1 VKGKR
6 GLYALAPTRVIFL
19 CQPGR
24 IQAHPPGEAKVF
36 QRLFGKTHSD
46 VASSSEILRRTADAL
61 NYSITKLRTG
71 LSADLDKRYS
81 PIYGDDAKYLCAAIL
96 NEALV
101 EKPADKKAAKY
112 TLAQR
117 DLISTEVLRLHTLP
131 ETARALSYLYTAQ
144 ILYLHLSNLSGNKTA
159 ASRIPELTGRATE
172 LSIAIPDTYKI
183 CGRGDAYSCAQ
194 VLVSFAEA
202 YVGRVV
208 R

>member
-1 VKGKR
+1 M
-6 GLYALAPTRVIFL
+6 
-19 CQPGR
+19 
-24 IQAHPPGEAKVF
+24 
-36 QRLFGKTHSD
+36 
-46 VASSSEILRRTADAL
+46 ASSPEVFRKTADAL
-61 NYSITKLRTG
+61 SYSIAKLRIG
-71 LSADLDKRYS
+71 LSADLDNIYS

-101 EKPADKKAAKY
+101 EKPANKKAAKY

-117 DLISTEVLRLHTLP
+117 DLISTEVRRLHTLP

-144 ILYLHLSNLSGNKTA
+144 ILYLHLSNLSGDKTA

-172 LSIAIPDTYKI
+172 LSIAIPDTYII

-194 VLVSFAEA
+194 VLASFAQA
-202 YVGRVV
+202 YVARVA